1 MALTQ
6 IIDFDVDG
14 VPIDTRAMTCGWHG
28 QHASLREATMF
39 EPFGIGGSVSV
50 GSATVAVPSQ
60 YPIPFKV
67 VRRDSTG
74 ATTDVLTGTFPANAY
89 SSDAQGMALSAA
101 SFPTVSPT
109 DSYAIV
115 PNGSLVPSAIKP
127 GYFVWS
133 EAPVD
138 GSGFV
143 IDLVILVA

>member
-28 QHASLREATMF
+28 QHASLREATMY
-39 EPFGIGGSVSV
+39 EAFGVGGSVAV
-50 GSATVAVPSQ
+50 GSATVASVSQ

-74 ATTDVLTGTFPANAY
+74 AVSDVLTGTFPANAF

-101 SFPTVSPT
+101 TFPTVSPT
-109 DSYAIV
+109 DVYAVI
-115 PNGSLVPSAIKP
+115 PNGSLVPSAVKP
-127 GYFVWS
+127 GYTVWS
-133 EAPVD
+133 EAPAD

-143 IDLVILVA
+143 IDLIITVA